1 MSACGR
7 RARQEPRSIT
17 PGRSAHLA
25 LHRVK
30 VPAQG
35 LDIPGMD
42 QGLSTPS
49 GFFGRIAAALAALT
63 RYSGCTLEHH
73 PLPEIREV
81 GDEWR
86 ASRLAG

>member
-1 MSACGR
+1 MPEG
-7 RARQEPRSIT
+7 T
-17 PGRSAHLA
+17 P
-25 LHRVK
+25 
-30 VPAQG
+30 
-35 LDIPGMD
+35 
-42 QGLSTPS
+42 TPT
-49 GFFGRIAAALAALT
+49 GFFARVGAALAALT